1 MLLFVKVVVLHI
13 AGNFVPFQIGIVF
26 FASLSGI
33 SRHAFRRLSILFL
46 KRIPDAVS
54 GLLYLLVFDAAYNGG

>member
-46 KRIPDAVS
+46 KDSRCGIR
-54 GLLYLLVFDAAYNGG
+54 LLYLLVFSAAYNGG